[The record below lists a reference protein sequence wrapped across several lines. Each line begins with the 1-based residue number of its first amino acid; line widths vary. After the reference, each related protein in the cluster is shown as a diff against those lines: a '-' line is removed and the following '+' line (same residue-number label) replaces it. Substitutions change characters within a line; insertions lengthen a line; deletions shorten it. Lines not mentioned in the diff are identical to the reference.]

1 MNTGID
7 VVQIQRF
14 GAFYIAAA
22 RLRSMAKWK
31 SMIAAVDIGN
41 PLFYLIAVG
50 VGIGVLVEQGSG
62 TSGTNGI
69 KYIAFIAPALL
80 ANSAIAAVMDETI
93 FPTIEGFKW
102 RKLFFAQNATPI
114 TGRQIALGV
123 YLSALCRAIA
133 SVSIYYILLL
143 AFNVVD
149 FGLSILLI
157 VVAVLGGAAFGAV
170 ILFAAAKI
178 ENHDQFFN
186 ILGRLVIMPMFLF
199 SGTFFPLSSMPI
211 YLQPIGWVS
220 PLWHATELGREAAF
234 DYGVST
240 LMVIVHTTF
249 LSVLVIVGLFL
260 SMRQFERRL
269 AK

>member
-1 MNTGID
+1 MNAGID
-7 VVQIQRF
+7 VPQIQRF
-14 GAFYIAAA
+14 GALYIASA
-22 RLRSMAKWK
+22 RLRVMSKWK
-31 SMIAAVDIGN
+31 AIIAAVDIGN

-50 VGIGVLVEQGSG
+50 VGIGVLVEKGSG

-80 ANSAIAAVMDETI
+80 ANTAITAVMDETV

-102 RKLFFAQNATPI
+102 RKLFFAQNSTPI

-123 YLSALCRAIA
+123 YLSALCRAIFG
-133 SVSIYYILLL
+133 VTVYYILLL
-143 AFNVVD
+143 AFNVVEL
-149 FGLSILLI
+149 GASALLI
-157 VVAVLGGAAFGAV
+157 PVAVLGGGAFGAI
-170 ILFAAAKI
+170 ILYFAAKI
-178 ENHDQFFN
+178 EKDDQFFN
-186 ILGRLVIMPMFLF
+186 VLGRLIIMPMFLF

-234 DYGVST
+234 DYGISN
-240 LMVIVHTTF
+240 LMVSIHFVF
-249 LSVLVIVGLFL
+249 LVTLVVVGIFL

>member
-7 VVQIQRF
+7 VPPIQRF
-14 GAFYIAAA
+14 GALYIASA
-22 RLRSMAKWK
+22 RLRSMSKWRTI
-31 SMIAAVDIGN
+31 IAAVDIGN

-50 VGIGVLVEQGSG
+50 IGIGVLVEQGSG
-62 TSGTNGI
+62 TNGTSGI

-80 ANSAIAAVMDETI
+80 ANTAITGIMDETV

-123 YLSALCRAIA
+123 YLAALCRAIF
-133 SVSIYYILLL
+133 SVTVYYLLLL
-143 AFNVVD
+143 AFKVVD
-149 FGLSILLI
+149 FGISVLI
-157 VVAVLGGAAFGAV
+157 IPIAILGGAAFGAV
-170 ILFAAAKI
+170 ILYFAAKI
-178 ENHDQFFN
+178 EKDDQFFN
-186 ILGRLVIMPMFLF
+186 ILGRLILMPMFLF
-199 SGTFFPLSSMPI
+199 SGTFFPLTSMPI
-211 YLQPIGWVS
+211 FLQPIGWVS

-234 DYGVST
+234 DYGIGNT
-240 LMVIVHTTF
+240 MVIIHLV
-249 LSVLVIVGLFL
+249 VLLTLVVVGLNL

>member
-1 MNTGID
+1 MNAGID
-7 VVQIQRF
+7 VAQIQRF
-14 GAFYIAAA
+14 GALYIASA
-22 RLRSMAKWK
+22 RLRSISKVKAI
-31 SMIAAVDIGN
+31 IAAVDVGN

-50 VGIGVLVEQGSG
+50 IGIGVLVEKGSG
-62 TSGTNGI
+62 TSGTSGI

-80 ANSAIAAVMDETI
+80 ANAAIAAVMDECV

-123 YLSALCRAIA
+123 YLAALTRAVF
-133 SVSIYYILLL
+133 SVSVYYLLLL
-143 AFNVVD
+143 AFSVVD
-149 FGLSILLI
+149 FGPSVLLVPI
-157 VVAVLGGAAFGAV
+157 AVLGGGAFGAV
-170 ILFAAAKI
+170 ILFFAAKI
-178 ENHDQFFN
+178 EKDDQFFN

-211 YLQPIGWVS
+211 FLQPIGWVS

-240 LMVIVHTTF
+240 LMVLVHITY
-249 LSVLVIVGLFL
+249 LAALVIVGILL
-260 SMRQFERRL
+260 SMRQFEARL

>member
-1 MNTGID
+1 MNSGID
-7 VVQIQRF
+7 VPQIQRF
-14 GAFYIAAA
+14 GALYIASA
-22 RLRSMAKWK
+22 RLK
-31 SMIAAVDIGN
+31 SMSKWRTIIAAVDIGN

-50 VGIGVLVEQGSG
+50 IGIGVLVEQGSG

-80 ANSAIAAVMDETI
+80 ANTAITGVMDETV

-114 TGRQIALGV
+114 TGRQIAIGV
-123 YLSALCRAIA
+123 YLAALCRAVF
-133 SVSIYYILLL
+133 SVIVYYLLLL

-149 FGLSILLI
+149 FGVSAWL
-157 VVAVLGGAAFGAV
+157 VPVAIFGGGSFGALM
-170 ILFAAAKI
+170 LFAAAKI
-178 ENHDQFFN
+178 EKEDQFFN
-186 ILGRLVIMPMFLF
+186 VLGRLVLMPMFLF

-220 PLWHATELGREAAF
+220 PLWHATELGREAAY
-234 DYGVST
+234 DYGISN
-240 LMVIVHTTF
+240 LMVVVHFT
-249 LSVLVIVGLFL
+249 VLALLLVVGLVL
-260 SMRQFERRL
+260 ATRQFEKRL

>member
-1 MNTGID
+1 MNQGID
-7 VVQIQRF
+7 VPQIQRF
-14 GAFYIAAA
+14 GALYIASA
-22 RLRSMAKWK
+22 RLKTMSKWRTI
-31 SMIAAVDIGN
+31 IAAVDIGN

-50 VGIGVLVEQGSG
+50 IGIGVLVEQGSG

-80 ANSAIAAVMDETI
+80 ANTAITGIMDETI

-114 TGRQIALGV
+114 TGRQIAIGV
-123 YLSALCRAIA
+123 YLAALCRALF
-133 SVSIYYILLL
+133 SVSVYYILLL
-143 AFNVVD
+143 AFDVVN
-149 FGLSILLI
+149 FGIS
-157 VVAVLGGAAFGAV
+157 VLGGGAFGALM
-170 ILFAAAKI
+170 LFAAAKI
-178 ENHDQFFN
+178 EKEDQFFN

-211 YLQPIGWVS
+211 YLQPIGWIS

-234 DYGVST
+234 DYGIGTTMVVVHLVFLIT
-240 LMVIVHTTF
+240 LLVTG
-249 LSVLVIVGLFL
+249 LVLAT
-260 SMRQFERRL
+260 RQFEKRL

>member
-1 MNTGID
+1 MNAGID
-7 VVQIQRF
+7 VAQIQRF
-14 GAFYIAAA
+14 GALYIASA
-22 RLRSMAKWK
+22 RLRSISKVKAI
-31 SMIAAVDIGN
+31 IAAVDVGN

-50 VGIGVLVEQGSG
+50 IGIGVLVEKGSG
-62 TSGTNGI
+62 TSGTSGI

-80 ANSAIAAVMDETI
+80 ANAAIAAVMDECV

-114 TGRQIALGV
+114 TGRQIAVGV
-123 YLSALCRAIA
+123 YLAALTRAVF
-133 SVSIYYILLL
+133 SVSVYYLLLL

-149 FGLSILLI
+149 YGPSALLI
-157 VVAVLGGAAFGAV
+157 PIAVLGGGAFGAV
-170 ILFAAAKI
+170 ILYFAAKI
-178 ENHDQFFN
+178 EKDDQFFN

-211 YLQPIGWVS
+211 YLQPIGWIS

-234 DYGVST
+234 DYGVSN
-240 LMVIVHTTF
+240 LMVLVHFTY
-249 LSVLVIVGLFL
+249 LAILVIVGIVL
-260 SMRQFERRL
+260 SMHQFEKRL

>member
-1 MNTGID
+1 M
-7 VVQIQRF
+7 
-14 GAFYIAAA
+14 
-22 RLRSMAKWK
+22 SKWK
-31 SMIAAVDIGN
+31 AIIAAVDIGN

-50 VGIGVLVEQGSG
+50 IGIGVLVEQGSG

-80 ANSAIAAVMDETI
+80 ANTAITGVMDETV

-114 TGRQIALGV
+114 TGRQIAIGV
-123 YLSALCRAIA
+123 YLAALCRAIF

-149 FGLSILLI
+149 LGVSALLI
-157 VVAVLGGAAFGAV
+157 PVAVLGGGAFGAV

-178 ENHDQFFN
+178 EKDDQFFN

-211 YLQPIGWVS
+211 FLQPIGWIS

-234 DYGVST
+234 NYGISST
-240 LMVIVHTTF
+240 MVVVHLTF
-249 LSVLVIVGLFL
+249 LITMLVTGLTL
-260 SMRQFERRL
+260 ATRQFEKRL

>member
-1 MNTGID
+1 
-7 VVQIQRF
+7 
-14 GAFYIAAA
+14 
-22 RLRSMAKWK
+22 
-31 SMIAAVDIGN
+31 
-41 PLFYLIAVG
+41 
-50 VGIGVLVEQGSG
+50 
-62 TSGTNGI
+62 
-69 KYIAFIAPALL
+69 
-80 ANSAIAAVMDETI
+80 MDETV

-114 TGRQIALGV
+114 TGRQIAIGV
-123 YLSALCRAIA
+123 YLAALCRAIF

-149 FGLSILLI
+149 LGVSALLI
-157 VVAVLGGAAFGAV
+157 PVAVLGGGAFGAV

-178 ENHDQFFN
+178 EKDDQFFN

-220 PLWHATELGREAAF
+220 PLWHATELGREAAY
-234 DYGVST
+234 DYGISN
-240 LMVIVHTTF
+240 LMVVVHFTVLASLVVIGLV
-249 LSVLVIVGLFL
+249 LST
-260 SMRQFERRL
+260 RQFEKRL

>member
-1 MNTGID
+1 MNAGID
-7 VVQIQRF
+7 VKQIQRF

-22 RLRSMAKWK
+22 RLRSMSKWK
-31 SMIAAVDIGN
+31 AIIAAVDVGN

-50 VGIGVLVEQGSG
+50 IGIGVLVEQGSG

-80 ANSAIAAVMDETI
+80 ANTAITGVMDETV

-102 RKLFFAQNATPI
+102 RKLFFAQNSTPI
-114 TGRQIALGV
+114 SGPQIAVGV
-123 YLSALCRAIA
+123 YLAALCRAIF
-133 SVSIYYILLL
+133 SVSVYYILLL
-143 AFNVVD
+143 AFDVVN
-149 FGLSILLI
+149 FGISFLLI
-157 VVAVLGGAAFGAV
+157 PVAILGGGAFGAM

-178 ENHDQFFN
+178 EKDDQFFN
-186 ILGRLVIMPMFLF
+186 ILGRLIIMPMFLF

-211 YLQPIGWVS
+211 YLQPIGWIS

-234 DYGVST
+234 DYGIGNMMVFIHIIFLAT
-240 LMVIVHTTF
+240 LVVIGILLAT
-249 LSVLVIVGLFL
+249 
-260 SMRQFERRL
+260 RQFEKRL

>member
-1 MNTGID
+1 MNAGID
-7 VVQIQRF
+7 VPQIQRF
-14 GAFYIAAA
+14 GALYIASA

-31 SMIAAVDIGN
+31 AIIAAVDIGN

-50 VGIGVLVEQGSG
+50 IGIGVLVQKGSG

-80 ANSAIAAVMDETI
+80 ANSAMAAVMDETV

-123 YLSALCRAIA
+123 YLSALCRAFF
-133 SVSIYYILLL
+133 SVSIYYVLLI
-143 AFNVVD
+143 AFNVVE
-149 FGLSILLI
+149 FGSSILLI
-157 VVAVLGGAAFGAV
+157 LVAVLGGGAFGAIV
-170 ILFAAAKI
+170 LFAAAKI
-178 ENHDQFFN
+178 EKDDQFFN

-220 PLWHATELGREAAF
+220 PLWHATELGRETAF
-234 DYGVST
+234 DYGLSN
-240 LMVIVHTTF
+240 LMVFIHITF
-249 LSVLVIVGLFL
+249 LSILVILGLTL
-260 SMRQFERRL
+260 SMRQFEKRL

>member
-1 MNTGID
+1 MNKEID
-7 VVQIQRF
+7 VAQIERL
-14 GAFYIAAA
+14 GALYIAAA
-22 RLRSMAKWK
+22 RLRSMSKWRTI
-31 SMIAAVDIGN
+31 IAAVDIGN

-50 VGIGVLVEQGSG
+50 IGIGVLVENSTGTSG
-62 TSGTNGI
+62 TSGI
-69 KYIAFIAPALL
+69 KYISFIAPALL
-80 ANSAIAAVMDETI
+80 ANAAIAAVMDECV

-114 TGRQIALGV
+114 SGRQIALGV
-123 YLSALCRAIA
+123 YLAALTRAVS
-133 SVSIYYILLL
+133 SVTIYYILLL
-143 AFNVVD
+143 VFNVVD
-149 FGLSILLI
+149 LGSSALLI
-157 VVAVLGGAAFGAV
+157 PVAVLGGGAFGAI

-178 ENHDQFFN
+178 EKDDQFFN

-234 DYGVST
+234 DYGVSG
-240 LMVIVHTTF
+240 LMVAIH
-249 LSVLVIVGLFL
+249 LLFL
-260 SMRQFERRL
+260 ISLVVTGLVLATRQFERRL